1 MQKKINFL
9 TISTLDSHTS
19 GLGMT
24 KKKTQE
30 RMTTTTTAEHYN
42 SAKRSTCTSSTG
54 IELLHRNAYGRAR
67 LIQKTTHRES
77 RWNPFHGARRK
88 ENKKNRT
95 GAVRARA
102 KTTTTTRTAA
112 TTTTTEKTVKKWTGT
127 VVCEILL
134 AIPRGEALFFRF
146 ALRYSTHPRVS
157 TCVQASRRTS
167 AN

>member
-1 MQKKINFL
+1 
-9 TISTLDSHTS
+9 
-19 GLGMT
+19 MT

-102 KTTTTTRTAA
+102 KTTTTARTAA
-112 TTTTTEKTVKKWTGT
+112 TTTTTEKTVKKWTET
-127 VVCEILL
+127 VVAKSCS
-134 AIPRGEALFFRF
+134 RF
-146 ALRYSTHPRVS
+146 HAAKPFSSDSLYVTLHTRVYINV
-157 TCVQASRRTS
+157 CAGLK
-167 AN
+167 AY